1 MIRREFEGENEREL
15 ALTDPKLE
23 RALGFVAESVNR
35 LGLKAILKG
44 GAVRDIIWNYVNGTE
59 FKPNDLDIFVFGNIH
74 LLHGDLQKKGAITV
88 DRKPRKGS
96 AVFKYRLPE
105 LPEVEVEV
113 GSMIAEPLSH
123 DGRANYSE
131 MLRLDAFSSDLR
143 VNSMSL
149 PISGGKTRWNI
160 DEINDPLDG
169 KRDVKERSLR
179 VSNEYEMF
187 PADRILSAVRLFV
200 QLNADLPDSTLAKL
214 ARSSNKIS
222 GVPYHRIRPDAE
234 KIVKSQKY
242 DQAAEI
248 LHGLGVIDSL
258 FPGRVMDARE
268 LFKRWFEEN
277 SPDFTVIML
286 KPDGLEK
293 LLQVKMIKELREM
306 GLDLASR
313 RRFVLTPEKVS
324 EIYPDIRNDWLIP
337 RIVSH
342 LISGPCEALLLLGQG
357 ALQKAREYIGQT
369 TLGDRQPT
377 GIRGKFA
384 DDFIRNVAH
393 SPDSM
398 IDLERTTKVLFPE
411 LALPSGL

>member
-1 MIRREFEGENEREL
+1 MKCELEGGSEREL
-15 ALTDPKLE
+15 ALTGLKLE
-23 RALGFVAESVNR
+23 QALGFVAESVDR

-44 GAVRDIIWNYVNGTE
+44 GAVRDMVWNHVNGTE
-59 FKPNDLDIFVFGNIH
+59 FKPKDLDIFVFGNIH
-74 LLHGDLQKKGAITV
+74 LLHGDLQKKGAITI

-113 GSMIAEPLSH
+113 GSMIAEPLSY
-123 DGRANYSE
+123 DGRASYSE

-149 PISGGKTRWNI
+149 PISGGKTKWNI
-160 DEINDPLDG
+160 GEVNDPLDG

-179 VSNEYEMF
+179 VSNEDDVF
-187 PADRILSAVRLFV
+187 PADRILSAVRLSV
-200 QLNADLPDSTLAKL
+200 QLDADLPDSTLAKL

-258 FPGRVMDARE
+258 FQGRIMAAGE
-268 LFKRWFEEN
+268 LFKRWFGGDT
-277 SPDFTVIML
+277 PDFTVIML
-286 KPDGLEK
+286 KPDGFEK
-293 LLQVKMIKELREM
+293 QLQVKMIKELREM
-306 GLDLASR
+306 GLDLAAR
-313 RRFVLTPEKVS
+313 RRLVLTPAKVS

-342 LISGPCEALLLLGQG
+342 LISGQCEALLLLGQG
-357 ALQKAREYIGQT
+357 ALPKAREYIGQT

-384 DDFIRNVAH
+384 DDFIRNIAH
-393 SPDSM
+393 SPDCM

-411 LALPSGL
+411 LALPARP